1 MAPCVRLPNASG
13 MPSPPPPEQR
23 PIVSLADERER
34 VIQQLSEHFA
44 NDRLSLDEME
54 SRMELAYKAGSLVDL
69 QRLTADLP
77 STAAPP
83 VPAPMAAEELP
94 VLSPDRERIFA
105 VMSETSRRGS
115 WIVPQRLD
123 LLAVMSDTTIDLTQ
137 AALPAGI
144 IDIHIRSI
152 CAAVKIVVPPG
163 LQVVSRLSSLMG
175 SVRGGSEP
183 NEAGGPGGAWKQGT
197 VIRLSGWALMA
208 EVQTKVRRRERLS
221 NEVVVESEDDA

>member
-1 MAPCVRLPNASG
+1 
-13 MPSPPPPEQR
+13 MPSPPSPEQR
-23 PIVSLADERER
+23 PSLSLADERER

-54 SRMELAYKAGSLVDL
+54 SRMELAYKAGSVGDL

-77 STAAPP
+77 SAAALP
-83 VPAPMAAEELP
+83 VPAPAPAEELP
-94 VLSPDRERIFA
+94 ALSPDRERIFA
-105 VMSETSRRGS
+105 LMSETSRRGS
-115 WIVPQRLD
+115 WLVPQRLD

-137 AALPAGI
+137 AALPTGI

-152 CAAVKIVVPPG
+152 WAAVKLVVPPG
-163 LQVVSRLSSLMG
+163 LQVVNRVSSVMA
-175 SVRGGSEP
+175 SVRGGAEP
-183 NEAGGPGGAWKQGT
+183 DDAAEAGAGWRQGT

-221 NEVVVESEDDA
+221 RDVVIESEDDA

>member
-1 MAPCVRLPNASG
+1 
-13 MPSPPPPEQR
+13 MPSPPSPEQR
-23 PIVSLADERER
+23 PVLSLADERER

-44 NDRLSLDEME
+44 NDRLSLDELE
-54 SRMELAYKAGSLVDL
+54 TRMELAYKAASVGEL

-77 STAAPP
+77 RATAAP
-83 VPAPMAAEELP
+83 VPAPAPVEELP
-94 VLSPDRERIFA
+94 ALSADRERIFA
-105 VMSETSRRGS
+105 VMSETSRRGA

-137 AALPAGI
+137 AALPTGI

-163 LQVVSRLSSLMG
+163 LQVVNRLSSLMG
-175 SVRGGSEP
+175 SVRGGGEP
-183 NEAGGPGGAWKQGT
+183 NDAAGAGGGWQQGT
-197 VIRLSGWALMA
+197 VIRLTGWVLMA

-221 NEVVVESEDDA
+221 RDVVVESEDDG

>member
-1 MAPCVRLPNASG
+1 M
-13 MPSPPPPEQR
+13 
-23 PIVSLADERER
+23 
-34 VIQQLSEHFA
+34 IQQLSEHFA

-54 SRMELAYKAGSLVDL
+54 NRMELAYKAGSVGEL

-77 STAAPP
+77 SAAAVP
-83 VPAPMAAEELP
+83 VPAPPPVEELP
-94 VLSPDRERIFA
+94 ALAPDRERMFA

-137 AALPAGI
+137 ATLPTGI
-144 IDIHIRSI
+144 IDIHIRSV

-163 LQVVSRLSSLMG
+163 LQVVNRLSSLMG
-175 SVRGGSEP
+175 SVRGGGEP
-183 NEAGGPGGAWKQGT
+183 NDTGGAGGGWQQGT
-197 VIRLSGWALMA
+197 VIRLTGWALMA

-221 NEVVVESEDDA
+221 RDVVVESEDDA